1 MQILDGQTT
10 SDYFNGTAEKTW
22 TDKLGDF
29 FNSATAFIGDVIGNI
44 QIGDVKLGDWYA
56 ADPVGAAAGVTL
68 GGVFIYFGGKAVI
81 GAYQSLSS
89 LITAC
94 RSLGVLGTARV
105 GAMAAGRGVLGAGR
119 VIAGRALYLLGHPG
133 ALVSSL
139 LTGVTVGAVMRW
151 CAGKAMQLINFNWN
165 QTDEALDKRIAAAQA
180 QLWSITGGTLGTL
193 AGIALCG
200 IAPGASIVRVN
211 PSKLAA
217 IKEVNEELYEEA
229 IPQVRNLINATIR
242 VGSTAAFV
250 QIFKNA
256 RKFLKSLSP
265 TIKRIP
271 FVGETVASWLEK
283 WGAPDAKPWSIN
295 SGVKAVIQT
304 ITDKNIQEFFE
315 ELWEEFLESCQE
327 GVFVLS
333 TAFG

>member
-10 SDYFNGTAEKTW
+10 SDFFNGTAEKSW

-68 GGVFIYFGGKAVI
+68 GGVFIYFGGKAVV

-105 GAMAAGRGVLGAGR
+105 GAMAAGRGALAAGR
-119 VIAGRALYLLGHPG
+119 AIGGRALYLLGHPG

-165 QTDEALDKRIAAAQA
+165 QTDEALEKRIVAAQA
-180 QLWSITGGTLGTL
+180 RLWSVAGGTLGALLGTT
-193 AGIALCG
+193 LCG
-200 IAPGASIVRVN
+200 IYPGVRIVRVN

-229 IPQVRNLINATIR
+229 MPQIRNLINATIQ
-242 VGSTAAFV
+242 VGSTMAFV
-250 QIFKNA
+250 QIYKNA
-256 RKFLKSLSP
+256 RKWLKSLSP
-265 TIKRIP
+265 MIKKIP
-271 FVGETVASWLEK
+271 LIGDSIAGWLDK

-295 SGVKAVIQT
+295 SGVKAVIKT
-304 ITDKNIQEFFE
+304 IDDKNIEEFYE
-315 ELWEEFLESCQE
+315 EVWEEFLESCQE
-327 GVFVLS
+327 AVFVLS

>member
-1 MQILDGQTT
+1 MQIRDGQTT
-10 SDYFNGTAEKTW
+10 SDYFNGTAEKSW

-56 ADPVGAAAGVTL
+56 ADPVGASAGVTL
-68 GGVFIYFGGKAVI
+68 GGVFIYLGGRAVV

-94 RSLGVLGTARV
+94 RSLGVLGSLRAGAVAV
-105 GAMAAGRGVLGAGR
+105 GQAVGSRG
-119 VIAGRALYLLGHPG
+119 LYLLGHPG
-133 ALVSSL
+133 ALVSRL
-139 LTGVTVGAVMRW
+139 IAGVTVGAVMRW

-180 QLWSITGGTLGTL
+180 QLWSVAGSSLGSLLGT
-193 AGIALCG
+193 ALCG

-229 IPQVRNLINATIR
+229 LPQIRNLINATIR

-265 TIKRIP
+265 GIKKIP
-271 FVGETVASWLEK
+271 FVGETVASWLDK

-304 ITDKNIQEFFE
+304 ISDKNIQEFFE

>member
-10 SDYFNGTAEKTW
+10 SDYFNGTAEKSW
-22 TDKLGDF
+22 MDKLGDF

-44 QIGDVKLGDWYA
+44 QIGDVKLSEWYA

-68 GGVFIYFGGKAVI
+68 GGVFMYLGGRVVV

-94 RSLGVLGTARV
+94 RSLGVLGSLRV
-105 GAMAAGRGVLGAGR
+105 GAMTAGRAIG
-119 VIAGRALYLLGHPG
+119 GRALYLLGHPG
-133 ALVSSL
+133 ALVSRL

-165 QTDEALDKRIAAAQA
+165 QTDEALEKRIETAQSR
-180 QLWSITGGTLGTL
+180 LWSVAGGSLGSLLGTV
-193 AGIALCG
+193 LCG
-200 IAPGASIVRVN
+200 IAPGVKITRVN

-217 IKEVNEELYEEA
+217 IKEVNQELYEEA
-229 IPQVRNLINATIR
+229 IPQIRNLINATIR
-242 VGSTAAFV
+242 VGTTAAFV
-250 QIFKNA
+250 QIYKNA
-256 RKFLKSLSP
+256 RKWLKSLSP
-265 TIKRIP
+265 TIKKIP
-271 FVGETVASWLEK
+271 FVGGTIASWLDQ

-295 SGVKAVIQT
+295 SGVQAVIKT
-304 ITDKNIQEFFE
+304 IDDKNIQEFYE
-315 ELWEEFLESCQE
+315 EAWEEFIESCQE